1 MPDTPRR
8 LKTGGDPRT
17 LAEHR
22 LLREELS
29 KLSHPA
35 RPDVDWRNVE
45 KLCLSLFELNGVE
58 LQTTAWYTLARTRLA
73 GLHGLNE
80 GLAML
85 EALISYYWGNLWPQP
100 VHARMEIVSSLS
112 QRLQQALRTL
122 TLTWADLSQLY
133 QAEQHLTRMVEVLA
147 RLELKHLSQL
157 ETLRTLLH
165 NAAVRLENSN
175 GDTAGTASDAG
186 MVLPPGALNNL
197 ILPEKEETARWVFV
211 AQPEPAAKVRT
222 EKSLP
227 SPVKPWRSFVGG
239 MLAMLIVMGA
249 AAGGWRLFNRPE
261 PLNDRLNASLA
272 PLAQVL
278 TLEQQ
283 QQLKQAGAPANI
295 AARTERQLAR
305 LSRLPPD
312 WTFRYARQLV
322 AQAQTFQPAD
332 TAVKQLSQQWERQ
345 LTAAASTQES
355 LNGWHQ
361 GMEQLQQLAQR
372 LNALDER
379 RGKYLTAS
387 ELKTMVFAIQQSLS
401 ATPPVEEQLR
411 QLSAQQNNAL
421 APAALYQQTE
431 MHLQQVLSRYAL
443 LQDRQGGAAQ

>member
-1 MPDTPRR
+1 MPVTPRR
-8 LKTGGDPRT
+8 LKTGGDPRP
-17 LAEHR
+17 LAGHR

-35 RPDVDWRNVE
+35 RPDVDWRKVE
-45 KLCLSLFELNGVE
+45 QLCLSLFEVNGVE

-85 EALISYYWGNLWPQP
+85 EALISYHWGNLWPQP

-122 TLTWADLSQLY
+122 TFKWADLSQLY
-133 QAEQHLTRMVEVLA
+133 QAEEHLTRTGEALE

-157 ETLRTLLH
+157 ETLRTQVH

-175 GDTAGTASDAG
+175 ADAGETSSDAG
-186 MVLPPGALNNL
+186 AVLPLCALNNPV
-197 ILPEKEETARWVFV
+197 LPEEEETARWVFV
-211 AQPEPAAKVRT
+211 AQPEPAAKAQTDR
-222 EKSLP
+222 SRL
-227 SPVKPWRSFVGG
+227 SPVKPFIGG
-239 MLAMLIVMGA
+239 MLTMLLLMGA
-249 AAGGWRLFNRPE
+249 AAEGWRLFNRAE
-261 PLNDRLNASLA
+261 PLSDTLNASLA
-272 PLAQVL
+272 PFAQVL
-278 TLEQQ
+278 TREQQ
-283 QQLKQAGAPANI
+283 QKLKQQGVPANI
-295 AARTERQLAR
+295 AARTERQLVR

-312 WTFRYARQLV
+312 WTFRYARQLL
-322 AQAQTFQPAD
+322 AQAQAFQPGDA
-332 TAVKQLSQQWERQ
+332 TVEQLSQQWERQ

-361 GMEQLQQLAQR
+361 GMEQLQQLTQR

-411 QLSAQQNNAL
+411 QIDGKQNNAV

-431 MHLQQVLSRYAL
+431 MHLQQLLSRYAL
-443 LQDRQGGAAQ
+443 LKDRQGGAAQ